1 MQFHRRFLNRGSL
14 VQKLLILALCV
25 AALVLLMRLGADLI
39 AFDRTQVN
47 KPSLKPLIEIPAQAQ
62 QVKTGFY
69 VTKLYDLNTSSNTF
83 YADFYVWFRWK
94 GEIDPLANLE
104 FTNAVDEWGMN
115 KVTAYEKPKKLPD
128 GSLYQLITV
137 EGRFVHPFV
146 LARYPLDQQQL
157 EIQIENTVETV
168 DKLVY
173 VADKE
178 GSGMA
183 DDIAAPGWK
192 LKSYQLHNLVHKYPT
207 QFGDPTVDY
216 TYSALRYELPIFR
229 PISFFIWKLLLPLVI
244 VLVAIWGALLLKPS
258 YPDSRIIIPVTGLLT
273 IVFLQQSYSSALP
286 EVGYLV
292 LLDKIYVLAYLL
304 VIAALM
310 EAIVTAD
317 WVQSNKPEDY
327 ARVTR
332 LDRIFLVSQ
341 FVILIAGVTML
352 ILI

>member
-1 MQFHRRFLNRGSL
+1 MQFHKRFLNRSSR

-25 AALVLLMRLGADLI
+25 AVLVLLMRLGADLV
-39 AFDRTQVN
+39 AFDQTQVH
-47 KPSLKPLIEIPAQAQ
+47 KPSFKPLVEIPAQAQ

-69 VTKLYDLNTSSNTF
+69 LTKLYDLNISSNTF

-94 GEIDPLANLE
+94 GEFDPVANLE
-104 FTNAVDEWGMN
+104 FINAVDKGDMH

-137 EGRFVHPFV
+137 QGRFVHPFA
-146 LARYPLDQQQL
+146 LARYPLDRQQL
-157 EIQIENTVETV
+157 EIQIENTLETV

-173 VADKE
+173 VADTE

-183 DDIAAPGWK
+183 DEIATPGWK
-192 LKSYQLHNLVHKYPT
+192 LKSYELHNLVHRYAT
-207 QFGDPTVDY
+207 QFGDPTGDY
-216 TYSALRYELPIFR
+216 TYSALHYELFIFR

-258 YPDSRIIIPVTGLLT
+258 YPDSRITIPVTGLLT

-292 LLDKIYVLAYLL
+292 LLDKIYALAYIL

-332 LDRIFLVSQ
+332 LDRIFLVGQ
-341 FVILIAGVTML
+341 FVILIAGVTIL
-352 ILI
+352 ILM